1 MNTHSQKRRTKKAGS
16 MLKKAAL
23 PGLYLL
29 ALLNHGKKHRGTRKG
44 MSRKTARKAYMK
56 KGGTRRR

>member
-1 MNTHSQKRRTKKAGS
+1 MNTHSKKNHKKKAGS
-16 MLKKAAL
+16 MLKKAAI

>member
-1 MNTHSQKRRTKKAGS
+1 
-16 MLKKAAL
+16 MLKKAAI